1 MRSTLPR
8 LVVAAAMDM
17 PLREIEEPAIP
28 LDLTAFVDKHSGLD
42 QREFFDANVPQLL
55 NDVSLPAISGGD
67 LGHRYASAAADFDID
82 VLNQEVT

>member
-55 NDVSLPAISGGD
+55 NDVSLPAIWEEI
-67 LGHRYASAAADFDID
+67 LGTGTPRQPPTSTSTF
-82 VLNQEVT
+82 